1 MKLKLLIIFLM
12 LTALNLTAAEIWVST
27 QGNDNNP
34 GTSISPKASL
44 KGALRQARE
53 LRRINDP
60 SIKNGIDIL
69 MKGGSYIIDQVIML
83 RPEDSGTPES
93 PTTIQAAKG
102 ENPVINGG
110 LKVTGWKKFKSK
122 NNIWFADLD
131 SRSVGNSVF
140 RQVYVNGKK
149 AVQSAMTNDENL
161 LRIIDVDKSNNTI
174 RVPLKGVK
182 NIANTSELE
191 FFIHQMWETAV
202 LRVKSVKY
210 EKNQAVLSFHEPES
224 RLEFEHPWP
233 PPVISE
239 KGNSVFQ
246 LKGALEFVDEPGEWF
261 HDKKANRLYYLPRQN
276 EDILKAEV
284 IVPGLETLVL
294 VTGSKE
300 NPVKNIVWKGI
311 TFSHSNWTRP
321 SLQGY
326 VPLQAGMFLLDAY
339 KLQIPGTPDKAS
351 LENQAWIGR
360 QPAAVLLQNTRNITF
375 DSCIFKHCGASGLD
389 FAEGSQFDKIINC
402 RFEDIAGS
410 GLVAGKFSDPGVETH
425 LPYDPTDKREL
436 CRNMKIKNNVFYN
449 IANEYWG
456 CVGIIAGYVSDFV
469 IENNHLSELAY
480 SGISVG
486 WGWTKTINCMKNNVI
501 RYNLVEKF
509 GKHNY
514 SCGGI
519 YTLSAQPGTIISEN
533 CIKDIYKPAYVHDN
547 TGYFIYLDEASS
559 FIMVKNNWCSEK
571 HFGQNQTSNIYMENN
586 GPEVDILI
594 KEKAGLVK

>member
-1 MKLKLLIIFLM
+1 MKHKLLIIFAL

-27 QGNDNNP
+27 LGNDKNP

-60 SIKNGIDIL
+60 SIKNGINIV
-69 MKGGSYIIDQVIML
+69 MKGGTYLTDEVIML
-83 RPEDSGTPES
+83 RSEDSGTPES
-93 PTTIQAAKG
+93 PTTIKAAKG
-102 ENPVINGG
+102 ENPVISGG
-110 LKVTGWKKFKSK
+110 IKVSGWKKYNSKTNIWYTDLKSK
-122 NNIWFADLD
+122 T
-131 SRSVGNSVF
+131 VGSSVF

-149 AVQSAMTNDENL
+149 AMQSAMTNDENL
-161 LRIIDVDKSNNTI
+161 LRIIDVDKTNNTI
-174 RVPLKGVK
+174 RIPLQKVK
-182 NIANTSELE
+182 SISNASELE

-210 EKNQAVLSFHEPES
+210 EKEQAVLSFHEPES

-261 HDKKANRLYYLPRQN
+261 HDKKSNRLYYLPREN
-276 EDILKAEV
+276 EDIIKAEV
-284 IVPGLETLVL
+284 ILPGLETLVL
-294 VTGSKE
+294 VTGSRE
-300 NPVKNIVWKGI
+300 NPVNNIIWEGI

-339 KLQIPGTPDKAS
+339 KLLIPGTPDKES

-360 QPAAVLLQNTRNITF
+360 QPAAVLLQNSRNITF
-375 DSCIFKHCGASGLD
+375 DSCTFKHCGASGLD
-389 FAEGSQFDKIINC
+389 FAEGSQFDKVLNC
-402 RFEDIAGS
+402 RFEDISGS
-410 GLVAGKFSDPGVETH
+410 GLVAGKFSDTGVETH

-456 CVGIIAGYVSDFV
+456 CVGLIAGYVSDFV

-486 WGWTKTINCMKNNVI
+486 WGWTKTITCMKNNII

-559 FIMVKNNWCSEK
+559 FITVKNNWCSEK